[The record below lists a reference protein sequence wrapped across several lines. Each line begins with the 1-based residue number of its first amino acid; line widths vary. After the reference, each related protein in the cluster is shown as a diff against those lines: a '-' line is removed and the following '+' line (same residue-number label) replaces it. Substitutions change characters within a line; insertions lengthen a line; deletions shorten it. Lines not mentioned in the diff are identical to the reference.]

1 MWQMF
6 RRQPMALLAAS
17 FGLVMAANA
26 CAFAIIGGLNW
37 ATAPDPAAQ
46 QVALSLLLPALLC
59 GAGSLTTSVMG
70 VVLLMKAR
78 SRGQ

>member
-6 RRQPMALLAAS
+6 RQQPVALLAAS

-37 ATAPDPAAQ
+37 ATAPDAAAQ
-46 QVALSLLLPALLC
+46 QTALSLLLPALLC

-70 VVLLMKAR
+70 MMLLMRSR
-78 SRGQ
+78 SRGK